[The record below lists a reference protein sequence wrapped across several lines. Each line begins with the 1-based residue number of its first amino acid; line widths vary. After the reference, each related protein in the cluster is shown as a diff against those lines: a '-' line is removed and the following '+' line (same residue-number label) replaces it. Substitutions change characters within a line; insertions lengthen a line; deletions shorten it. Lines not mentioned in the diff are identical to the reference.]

1 MDGRNNGKSN
11 PMKSTIDQAGR
22 LVIPR
27 ELRRAAGLEPGMA
40 LDLRIED
47 GAVIIEPAPLPVTMK
62 RRGRFVV
69 AHASVPVPPLAA
81 RTSEETR
88 EQLRSERGAAGDPE
102 KE

>member
-1 MDGRNNGKSN
+1 
-11 PMKSTIDQAGR
+11 MKSTIDQAGR

-40 LDLRIED
+40 LDVRVED
-47 GAVIIEPAPLPVTMK
+47 GAVIIEPAPLPVTLK

-69 AHASVPVPPLAA
+69 AHASVPVPTLTA
-81 RTSEETR
+81 REVEETR
-88 EQLRSERGAAGDPE
+88 EQIRAERGAAGGQE